1 MNIRVAKTAGFC
13 MGVRRAVDLALETVE
28 KHGGTARSFGP
39 LIHNS
44 QVLEFLKE
52 RGVRVLDD
60 IPKKGS
66 GAVIIRAHGV
76 PPQTRERLSRAGFNI
91 VDATCPRVI
100 KVQTIIET
108 HAARGHAAII
118 AGDRDHPEV
127 SGLLGYSDGQG
138 HVIDS
143 LESVKSLPVFEK
155 AIIVAQTTQNI
166 EFYDQ
171 IKKWAAGRRPHYKI
185 FDTICHSTA
194 RRQNEVRDMA
204 RRADIFVVVGGKN
217 SGNTRRLAE
226 VARESGKPARHIETE
241 AELDPSAV
249 EGRRNV
255 CVTAG
260 ASTPDWI
267 IERVVKKIESPGR
280 G

>member
-1 MNIRVAKTAGFC
+1 VAKTAGFC
-13 MGVRRAVDLALETVE
+13 MGVRRAVDIALETVR
-28 KHGGTARSFGP
+28 KYGGSARSFGP

-52 RGVRVLDD
+52 RGVLVLEDM
-60 IPKKGS
+60 PGKGS

-76 PPQTRERLSRAGFNI
+76 PPETRDRLSRAGFNI

-108 HAARGHAAII
+108 HAVRGHAAII

-127 SGLLGYSDGQG
+127 SGLLGYSDGRG

-143 LESVKSLPVFEK
+143 LENLKSLPVFEK
-155 AIIVAQTTQNI
+155 AIVVAQTTQNI
-166 EFYDQ
+166 EFYGEV
-171 IKKWAAGRRPHYKI
+171 KKWVAGRRPHYKV
-185 FDTICHSTA
+185 FDTICHSTS

-204 RRADIFVVVGGKN
+204 RLADIFVVVGGKN

-226 VARESGKPARHIETE
+226 VARESGRSACHIETE
-241 AELDPSAV
+241 ADLDASV
-249 EGRRNV
+249 MDGRRNV

-260 ASTPDWI
+260 ASTPDWV
-267 IERVVKKIESPGR
+267 IERVVKKIESLG
-280 G
+280 